1 MNTTKFQIAVMRAKA
16 CARSS
21 VARAVRHLMAVG
33 VELADAARFVMAVL
47 RGKRK
52 AVTA

>member
-1 MNTTKFQIAVMRAKA
+1 MNLTDFCIATLRAKA
-16 CARSS
+16 CAKSS
-21 VARAVRHLMAVG
+21 VARAVKHLMAVG